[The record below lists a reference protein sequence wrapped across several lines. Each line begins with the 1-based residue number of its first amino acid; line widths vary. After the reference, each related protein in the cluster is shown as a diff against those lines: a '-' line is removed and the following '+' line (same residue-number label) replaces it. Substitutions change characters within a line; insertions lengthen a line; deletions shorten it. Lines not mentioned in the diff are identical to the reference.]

1 MAADEAL
8 EALELT
14 MSELTDA
21 LFADATT
28 RGITLARIVAV
39 ASENVTGCD
48 AAGILVV
55 EAGGMVT
62 AAASAPVVATLHTL
76 QVDAQ
81 EGPCFDAVA
90 RQVPSYATDLATD
103 LQWPTFS
110 KGATALGIRSVL
122 AYPVANGRQR
132 SALNLYAALPAAFG
146 AADRARGLL
155 LSVLAGVA
163 IGAADEHDRADA
175 REANIRAALKTREMI
190 GQAQGILMER
200 ERITADQA
208 FALLRDSSQHLNVKL
223 REVAQ
228 SLIETGETPVTGNNA
243 PGAGAGS

>member
-8 EALELT
+8 AALELS
-14 MSELTDA
+14 MAELSDA
-21 LFADATT
+21 LFADPAT
-28 RGITLARIVAV
+28 RDATLARIVAV
-39 ASENVTGCD
+39 ASQNITDCD
-48 AAGILVV
+48 AAGILAA
-55 EAGGMVT
+55 EPGGMAT
-62 AAASAPVVATLHTL
+62 ASASAPIVVALHAL
-76 QVDAQ
+76 QIDAQ

-90 RQVPSYATDLATD
+90 RQVPSYATDLVTD
-103 LQWPTFS
+103 EQWPTFS
-110 KGATALGIRSVL
+110 KGAAALGIRSVL
-122 AYPVANGRQR
+122 AYPVATGQQR
-132 SALNLYAALPAAFG
+132 SALNLYAAMPAAFG

-163 IGAADEHDRADA
+163 IDAADEHERADA

-223 REVAQ
+223 REVART
-228 SLIETGETPVTGNNA
+228 LIETGETPITARDA
-243 PGAGAGS
+243 PTAGA